1 MHFRKDNCRF
11 REDLLLSQSLSNIL
25 LYVACRVFKQLQYHK
40 ATQET
45 IMIYGIIGAMPEEIE
60 ALKKSITSLTT
71 HTVGT
76 KEFHTGKIGSKDVVL
91 CCSGI
96 GKVSAAV
103 ATAIAISRFG
113 ADIVINTGVAGG
125 LKPETHVCDVVIG
138 TATCQHDFDLRIFDY
153 KLGQVPG
160 FEPTIKLEQ
169 QYVDAGIKAAK
180 EIAERFSFNVHSGL
194 IISGDQFIAGNE
206 HNTKLQQ
213 NFPQAYA
220 TEMEAG
226 AIVQAAKPLNK
237 PAIVIRTISDNA
249 NETADMTFEEMLPL
263 ATRNSQKI
271 TLKLLEII

>member
-11 REDLLLSQSLSNIL
+11 REDLLLFQSLSNIL
-25 LYVACRVFKQLQYHK
+25 LYVAYHIFKQLQYHK

-125 LKPETHVCDVVIG
+125 VKPETHVGDVVIG

-213 NFPQAYA
+213 NFPQA
-220 TEMEAG
+220 
-226 AIVQAAKPLNK
+226 
-237 PAIVIRTISDNA
+237 
-249 NETADMTFEEMLPL
+249 
-263 ATRNSQKI
+263 
-271 TLKLLEII
+271 

>member
-1 MHFRKDNCRF
+1 
-11 REDLLLSQSLSNIL
+11 
-25 LYVACRVFKQLQYHK
+25 
-40 ATQET
+40 
-45 IMIYGIIGAMPEEIE
+45 MIYGIIGAMPEEIE

-103 ATAIAISRFG
+103 ATALAISRFG

-206 HNTKLQQ
+206 HNSKLQQ

-226 AIVQAAKPLNK
+226 AIVQAAKTLNK